1 MMDYRQA
8 EQTVTKYIK
17 KLYCYALKKTANLQ
31 DAEDLAQEITLKLY
45 SVLLVKDINNLDAFI
60 WRLAHNLLVNYYRGK
75 AKCSI
80 GVSFD
85 ELESVM
91 HSEDE
96 LSDSIIEK
104 ETVKRLHFE
113 IAYLSKTQREIVILY
128 YYEGKK
134 QEEIAARLELP
145 LGTVKW
151 HLFSARAEI
160 KKGMETMRNISDLKF
175 NPIKF
180 SGTGVSG
187 SVGSMGGPFNFFR
200 STLTQNIA
208 YSVYHESKTIN
219 EIADCIGVSPVYVE
233 GEVDFLEEYSFLTK
247 KGDKY
252 LTNIIIEETNENT
265 GELIRLKEELYSEAA
280 KLIANELFDELMKN
294 ELLNSNQIY
303 YPDND
308 KNFLAWGL
316 VPYLLA
322 MSTEGFEEKIRFEEV
337 ATIRKDGANNITIAY
352 IADENAPKHKYYES
366 MSKWFGPMWNGVHNG
381 PEKVLL
387 WQVNSEWANREID
400 IDSNSRDI
408 IERDIKLLCRFVR
421 DDVLSSDELAY
432 MVQKGYI
439 RANNGKFDL
448 AVIWFKDETIKQ
460 QLLQI
465 CDKVRVKR
473 QAELTPLKE
482 QYCRLTLENTPKHI
496 QRMKAYGLQYLFYSD
511 GMFLLYSLKELLSNG
526 RLKLPKDEQRNSI
539 STLIMQ

>member
-1 MMDYRQA
+1 MMNYQQA
-8 EQTVTKYIK
+8 EQTVAKYIR

-31 DAEDLAQEITLKLY
+31 DAEDLAQEITLRLY
-45 SVLLVKDINNLDAFI
+45 SALLVKEIYNLDAFV
-60 WRLAHNLLVNYYRGK
+60 WRLAHNQLVNYYRGK
-75 AKCSI
+75 ARCSI

-91 HSEDE
+91 HSDEE
-96 LSDSIIEK
+96 LSDNLIEK
-104 ETVKRLHFE
+104 ETVKKLQYE
-113 IAYLSKTQREIVILY
+113 IAYLSKTQREIVIMY

-151 HLFSARAEI
+151 HLFNARAEI
-160 KKGMETMRNISDLKF
+160 KKGMETMRNVSDLKF

-180 SGTGVSG
+180 SGAGVSG
-187 SVGSMGGPFNFFR
+187 SVGTMGGPFNFFR
-200 STLTQNIA
+200 SILTQNIA
-208 YSVYHESKTIN
+208 YSVYHEAKTIN

-233 GEVDFLEEYSFLTK
+233 GEAEFLEEYGLLTK

-252 LTNIIIEETNENT
+252 LANMIIEETNEDT
-265 GELIRLKEELYSEAA
+265 GELVRLNEEIYSKAA
-280 KLIANELFDELMKN
+280 KLIANELFDELMRSD
-294 ELLNSNQIY
+294 LLNSNQLY
-303 YPDND
+303 YPDRD

-316 VPYLLA
+316 VPFLLA
-322 MSTEGFEEKIRFEEV
+322 QSTEGFEEKITFEEV

-381 PEKVLL
+381 SDNMLL
-387 WQVNSEWANREID
+387 WQVNSEWSNREID
-400 IDSNSRDI
+400 FDSYSREI

-421 DDVLSSDELAY
+421 GDVLSSDELAY

-439 RANNGKFDL
+439 RADNGKFDL
-448 AVIWFKDETIKQ
+448 AVIWLKDETIMQ
-460 QLLQI
+460 QLIQL
-465 CDKVRVKR
+465 CNKVRMKR
-473 QAELTPLKE
+473 QAELTSLKE
-482 QYCRLTLENTPKHI
+482 QYCRLTLESTPKHI
-496 QRMKAYGLQYLFYSD
+496 QRMKAYGLQYMFYSD
-511 GMFLLYSLKELLSNG
+511 GMFLLYSIKELLNNG
-526 RLKLPKDEQRNSI
+526 RLKLPKEEQRIVI